1 MRFQPAARPEYP
13 LFNISA
19 LDALGSGARFAADAA
34 AGYPLANLALFIPFS
49 VSIPVIPITGWAY
62 CGTIAGGN
70 FDIGVYDTAGTR
82 LVSSGATARAAS
94 TVVSTATLT
103 ATTLFPDRWYYMAFS
118 ADATSNYFSSAS
130 IAGIWATQGLVEAT
144 TAYVL
149 PASVTFAVTTRAYCP
164 MFGLNLQ
171 TTVL

>member
-1 MRFQPAARPEYP
+1 MRFQPAGRPEYP
-13 LFNISA
+13 LFNITA
-19 LDALGSGARFAADAA
+19 LDVLGSTPRFTSDAS
-34 AGYPLANLALFIPFS
+34 AGWPLTNLALFVPFS
-49 VSIPVIPITGWAY
+49 VSVPVIPTKGWAY

-103 ATTLFPDRWYYMAFS
+103 ATTLFPDRWYYMGMSCDGTGNF
-118 ADATSNYFSSAS
+118 FSSAS
-130 IAGIWATQGLVEAT
+130 AAGIWATLGMVEAT

-149 PASVTFAVTTRAYCP
+149 PSSVTFAVTTRAYCP

-171 TTVL
+171 STSL